1 MKSVSRFF
9 KILTLIGLITVII
22 IFAGVT
28 IADAS
33 TEEEYKVAPNTNLK
47 INCSVP
53 INISKFNDISVD
65 NKLYATPGTKYDV
78 QLKIFGIIP
87 VKKASIEVVDDMYV
101 SVLGAP
107 FGMKIYTDGVLII
120 DISDV
125 DSKDG
130 YIKPAKLAGL
140 NIGDFIVSINGQK
153 VYTNEDVARLI
164 EASNGKEM
172 QLVIK
177 RDNIIKNIVLKPI
190 LSKSTGLYKAGIW
203 VRDSSAGIGTLTF
216 YCPSTK
222 VLCGLG
228 HSVNDNDTGKILT
241 ISSGEIVGADIVS
254 FTKAQKGT
262 PGELHGRLHA
272 QKMASF
278 SLNCEKG
285 VYGICMSEIKNGEL
299 MKVALKQEIQN
310 GEAYVLCTIN
320 GGTPQKYKCKVS
332 IIKSNTQT
340 QNLLVEITDSELLS
354 ITGGIVQGMSGSP
367 IIQNGK
373 LIGAVTHVLIDEPN
387 KGYGIFAEN
396 MLETAQ
402 SVAEDNKLKEVS

>member
-1 MKSVSRFF
+1 MAVVF
-9 KILTLIGLITVII
+9 
-22 IFAGVT
+22 IFAGITV
-28 IADAS
+28 ADATIES
-33 TEEEYKVAPNTNLK
+33 EYKVAQNTNLK
-47 INCSVP
+47 INCLIPV
-53 INISKFNDISVD
+53 KVAKYNDVSVD
-65 NKLYATPGTKYDV
+65 NKLYASPGAKYDV

-87 VKKASIEVVDDMYV
+87 VKKASVEVVDDMYV
-101 SVLGAP
+101 SVLGTP
-107 FGMKIYTDGVLII
+107 FGMKIYTDGVLVI

-140 NIGDFIVSINGQK
+140 NIGDFIISINGQK

-164 EASNGKEM
+164 EASNGQNM

-177 RDNIIKNIVLKPI
+177 RDNVIKNITLKPV

-216 YCPSTK
+216 YCPSTN

-228 HSVNDNDTGKILT
+228 HSVNDSDTGKILT

-285 VYGICMSEIKNGEL
+285 VYGICTSTINNGEL
-299 MKVALKQEIQN
+299 MKIALKQEIQN
-310 GEAYVLCTIN
+310 GEAFILSTIN
-320 GGTPQKYKCKVS
+320 GDTPQKYKCKVS

-340 QNLLVEITDSELLS
+340 QNLLIEITDSELLS
-354 ITGGIVQGMSGSP
+354 VTGGIVQGMSGSP

-373 LIGAVTHVLIDEPN
+373 LIGAITHVLIDEPN

-402 SVAEDNKLKEVS
+402 SVADERLKDVS